1 MEIENTN
8 LNPEVEETET
18 ETVDDY
24 EFDFDEDESFDEF
37 DSDDTDEAEE
47 EVEEESDAFTVKYN
61 GEEKKLS
68 RDEMI
73 AAAQKGLNYD
83 KIKSR
88 LDSFES
94 GPIHRAMKAAAD
106 KAGMSIEDY
115 ANYMLENS
123 EADAQLEAER
133 EIRNKYPDAPAEMV
147 KELAGYRTKKS
158 EAGTKQKE
166 QSAEEKAWAEALR
179 EYPDTKVDEL
189 SDDVLEDIKNGS
201 SPLMALKNHEI
212 RELKKQQ
219 SEAAVREK
227 NAKNKKTSLGSL
239 RTNKGD
245 ETDPFLKGYLS

>member
-1 MEIENTN
+1 MENENTN
-8 LNPEVEETET
+8 LNPEVEETEV
-18 ETVDDY
+18 EPVDDY
-24 EFDFDEDESFDEF
+24 ELDFDEDESFDEF
-37 DSDDTDEAEE
+37 DGDEEE
-47 EVEEESDAFTVKYN
+47 SADEVEEESEAFTVKFN

-73 AAAQKGLNYD
+73 TAAQKGLNYD

-94 GPIHRAMKAAAD
+94 GPIHKAMKAAAE

-115 ANYMLENS
+115 ATFMLENS

-147 KELAGYRTKKS
+147 KELAGYRTKKT
-158 EAGTKQKE
+158 EAGSKDKE

-189 SDDVLEDIKNGS
+189 PEDVMEDVKNGA

-227 NAKNKKTSLGSL
+227 NAKNKKASLGSL

-245 ETDPFLKGYLS
+245 DGDPFLKGYLS